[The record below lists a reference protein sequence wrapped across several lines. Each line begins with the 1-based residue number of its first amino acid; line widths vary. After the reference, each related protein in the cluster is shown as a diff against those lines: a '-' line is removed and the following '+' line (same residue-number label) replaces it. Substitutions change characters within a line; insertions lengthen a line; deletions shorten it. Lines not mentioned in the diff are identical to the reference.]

1 MVVIAWHMLTKQ
13 EDYAF
18 TRPSLVR
25 EKLRRLELLT
35 GTGRKRDEKGPP
47 TPIYGSRTQRDLDLA
62 RQAERA
68 YGRLVRDWQPAMRKG
83 ASAAAGR
90 THREVS
96 RSDKHRDRTQPDV
109 SAPELAVTRTTA
121 TIASKEAPGDAG
133 KPLTFIRR
141 SSRCSGRAR
150 AAPGRG

>member
-47 TPIYGSRTQRDLDLA
+47 TPIYASRTNATSTSPA
-62 RQAERA
+62 RPNA
-68 YGRLVRDWQPAMRKG
+68 P
-83 ASAAAGR
+83 
-90 THREVS
+90 T
-96 RSDKHRDRTQPDV
+96 DV
-109 SAPELAVTRTTA
+109 SSA
-121 TIASKEAPGDAG
+121 TGSQP
-133 KPLTFIRR
+133 
-141 SSRCSGRAR
+141 
-150 AAPGRG
+150 